1 MPILH
6 LQQITGHEYPTS
18 FAEMASHGPKWVAVA
33 VCSSVPDFY
42 SPVTLYELYGP
53 LWTPTSQP
61 LDGETNPLVTD

>member
-53 LWTPTSQP
+53 L
-61 LDGETNPLVTD
+61 